1 MSFIVTYSQQ
11 LDELT
16 RFGVSDFMFVL
27 FSLTIERRRLLIC
40 SLIFLGLLI
49 DVMCSTILSLLQ
61 MFILAILVSV
71 GVVDKGIAKSSL
83 KFNSLEGVDCAFL
96 WFTSTFFGLEANL
109 SMFGSSLDSRTHHLS
124 SDPSESRSSLRSQ
137 SSK

>member
-83 KFNSLEGVDCAFL
+83 KFNSLDGID
-96 WFTSTFFGLEANL
+96 
-109 SMFGSSLDSRTHHLS
+109 
-124 SDPSESRSSLRSQ
+124 
-137 SSK
+137 